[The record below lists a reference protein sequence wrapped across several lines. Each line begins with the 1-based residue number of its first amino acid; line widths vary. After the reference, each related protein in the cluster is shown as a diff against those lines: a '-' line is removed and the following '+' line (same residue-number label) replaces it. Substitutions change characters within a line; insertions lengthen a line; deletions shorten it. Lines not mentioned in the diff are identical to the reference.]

1 MAHIHIPVT
10 TCYDAITRCKYFPNW
25 REHRITIPVAIFP
38 GCLPFFV
45 VDTRKRRPYPL
56 IWDEQQQMVLA
67 LLAVLA
73 AGQPQRFNKAKLLE
87 VRKGQPLILH
97 ALAAAREACPDN
109 VSFLCTPCAP

>member
-1 MAHIHIPVT
+1 
-10 TCYDAITRCKYFPNW
+10 
-25 REHRITIPVAIFP
+25 
-38 GCLPFFV
+38 
-45 VDTRKRRPYPL
+45 
-56 IWDEQQQMVLA
+56 MVLA

-109 VSFLCTPCAP
+109 VSFLCTLIRSIDRTPSTNNPLTYCDLPER

>member
-25 REHRITIPVAIFP
+25 REQRITIPVAIFP

-67 LLAVLA
+67 LLADLA
-73 AGQPQRFNKAKLLE
+73 E
-87 VRKGQPLILH
+87 M
-97 ALAAAREACPDN
+97 ALSAAQLFTSTSLT
-109 VSFLCTPCAP
+109 V